1 MWNKGLTLDDV
12 EIEMDEPVFP
22 TGVVCRLI
30 KIPLWVVKELDT
42 EGIVRPIRKRGADRL
57 YSKQD
62 LNRLNHVW
70 NLMQKRRVTIGHLRV
85 VLEIQQE
92 TRAGHRS

>member
-1 MWNKGLTLDDV
+1 MWKKSFELDEV

-30 KIPLWVVKELDT
+30 KMPLWVIKELDA
-42 EGIVRPIRKRGADRL
+42 EGIVSPPRKKGGDRL
-57 YSKQD
+57 YSKTD

-70 NLMQKRRVTIGHLRV
+70 NLMQKRNVTIGHLRV
-85 VLEIQQE
+85 VLEIE
-92 TRAGHRS
+92 SEGAGRR

>member
-1 MWNKGLTLDDV
+1 MWKNFPELKEV

-30 KIPLWVVKELDT
+30 HMPLWVVKELDT
-42 EGIVRPIRKRGADRL
+42 EGIVSPPRKKGGDRL
-57 YSKQD
+57 YSRQD

-70 NLMQKRRVTIGHLRV
+70 QLMQKRNVTIGHLRV
-85 VLEIQQE
+85 VLEIQGE
-92 TRAGHRS
+92 ESHLRRR